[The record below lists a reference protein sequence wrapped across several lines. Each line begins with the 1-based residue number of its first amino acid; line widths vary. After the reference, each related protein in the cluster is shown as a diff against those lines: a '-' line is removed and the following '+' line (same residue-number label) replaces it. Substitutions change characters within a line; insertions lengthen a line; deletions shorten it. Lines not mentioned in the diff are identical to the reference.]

1 MQQVYQHFLH
11 FVHSLKRGIYILLSN
26 ILEKAAFFLI
36 FLFIARLFSKDTF
49 GLISASFA
57 FANIIASIFEGGL
70 NFYFQRE
77 SAVRNV
83 HLNEELNNGFN
94 LRLFLFVPYIII
106 TSVYFQLTGSPY
118 FYTSLFIAL
127 AVFAF
132 SINNLFNAVLFG
144 RNEYKA
150 SFTYLLISRTSLI
163 FIIIGKVYFNASIEF
178 IAFVFAFSGFIHTIL
193 LWHNL
198 SVKKI
203 KLHFSLI
210 DKAITKRILVSA
222 LPMGIG
228 MIMVWVYDRVDVII
242 IQNYLGYSFVAIYAV
257 AYSLYKLPQSF
268 ANFLLTPLF
277 SELSIAFGEKGYLP
291 VSMLKNK
298 VITLLIFIVPVS
310 MLLYYLAEFLIV
322 FLYSPGYLT
331 SVPILKLLVVCLPGL
346 LLNNFT
352 GTTLNSCRKE
362 RVVTYSV
369 LWAAVINI
377 ALNIILIPRYGL
389 LGAAIASI
397 ITEYFTFFYQFV
409 YILQSQLLKEDNHTA
424 IDAGRH

>member
-11 FVHSLKRGIYILLSN
+11 FVHTLKRGIYILLSN

-57 FANIIASIFEGGL
+57 FANIVASIFEGGL

-83 HLNEELNNGFN
+83 NLNEELNNGFN
-94 LRLFLFVPYIII
+94 LRLFLFVPYVLI
-106 TSVYFQLTGSPY
+106 TGIYFHLTGSAY

-132 SINNLFNAVLFG
+132 SINNLFNAILFG

-150 SFTYLLISRTSLI
+150 SFLYLLISRSVLI
-163 FIIIGKVYFNASIEF
+163 LIVAGKLYFNASIES
-178 IAFVFAFSGFIHTIL
+178 IALIFALSGFIHTVL
-193 LWHNL
+193 LWRDL
-198 SVKKI
+198 IQKKI
-203 KLHFSLI
+203 RLYFAFI
-210 DKAITKRILVSA
+210 NREIIKRILVSA

-228 MIMVWVYDRVDVII
+228 MIMVWIYDRVDVII

-257 AYSLYKLPQSF
+257 AYSLFKLPQSF

-277 SELSIAFGEKGYLP
+277 SELSVTYGEKGYLP
-291 VSMLKNK
+291 FSMMKNK
-298 VITLLIFIVPVS
+298 VITLLMFIVPCS
-310 MLLYYLAEFLIV
+310 FILYYLAKIVIV
-322 FLYSPGYLT
+322 FLYSPGYMA
-331 SVPILKLLVVCLPGL
+331 SVPLLQLLIICIPGL

-362 RVVTYSV
+362 RIVTFSV
-369 LWAAVINI
+369 LWAAI
-377 ALNIILIPRYGL
+377 LNIVLNIVLIPRYAL
-389 LGAAIASI
+389 IGAAIASI

-409 YILQSQLLKEDNHTA
+409 YILKSHLLKEDSHPITNSGH
-424 IDAGRH
+424 

>member
-77 SAVRNV
+77 SAIRNV
-83 HLNEELNNGFN
+83 NLNEELNNGFN
-94 LRLFLFVPYIII
+94 LRLILFLPYIII
-106 TSVYFQLTGSPY
+106 TGIYFQLTGSPY

-132 SINNLFNAVLFG
+132 SINNLFNAILFG

-150 SFTYLLISRTSLI
+150 SFNYLLISRISLI
-163 FIIIGKVYFNASIEF
+163 LIVIGKMFFNAGIEF

-193 LWHNL
+193 LWHDL
-198 SVKKI
+198 SKKDI
-203 KLHFSLI
+203 KIHFSRI
-210 DKAITKRILVSA
+210 NTTVIKRILVSA

-228 MIMVWVYDRVDVII
+228 MIMVWIYDRVDVII
-242 IQNYLGYSFVAIYAV
+242 IQNYLGYSFVAVYAV
-257 AYSLYKLPQSF
+257 AYSLFKLPQSF

-277 SELSIAFGEKGYLP
+277 SELSVVFGEKGYLP
-291 VSMLKNK
+291 FSIIKNK

-310 MLLYYLAEFLIV
+310 LILYYLAEFIIV
-322 FLYSPGYLT
+322 FLYSPGYLA
-331 SVPILKLLVVCLPGL
+331 SAPVLQLLVICIPGL

-362 RVVTYSV
+362 RIVTFSV
-369 LWAAVINI
+369 LWAAIVNI
-377 ALNIILIPRYGL
+377 ALNIVLIPRYAL
-389 LGAAIASI
+389 IGAAIASI
-397 ITEYFTFFYQFV
+397 ITEYFTFFYQFA
-409 YILQSQLLKEDNHTA
+409 YIMKSHLLKEDSHTA
-424 IDAGRH
+424 IDAGRL